1 MKSSEVARALAHLIP
16 IQQPVFIWGPPGAG
30 KSDTVRQAA
39 AAQNRALIDVRA
51 VLLDPVDLRGLPSIN
66 GDSRAHWCPP
76 AFLPN
81 GGTGVLFLDE
91 LNAAPPLTQAACY
104 QLVLDRALGE
114 YRLPDGWTVVAAG
127 NRETD
132 KAVTSRMPSPLAN
145 RFVHLDFEV
154 NLDDWVAWA
163 LKAGIKTEVIAF
175 LRFRPG
181 LLHQFDPK
189 RNDKSFPT
197 PRSWEF
203 VSRILKSSPPADLEF
218 PLVSGAVGEGPAA
231 EIVGFLR
238 IFRNLPNPDL
248 VLMNPETAPV
258 PTGPAELYALAGALA
273 RKATDQTMERLVK
286 YANRLPSEFSVLL
299 MTDAVTRNPDITS
312 TRAWIEWASAHNDV
326 LI

>member
-1 MKSSEVARALAHLIP
+1 MKPSEVRKALETLIP
-16 IQQPVFIWGPPGAG
+16 IQQPAFIWGASGVG
-30 KSDTVRQAA
+30 KSDMMRQVTAA
-39 AAQNRALIDVRA
+39 LSRRLIDLRA

-76 AFLPN
+76 AFLPIN
-81 GGTGVLFLDE
+81 GEGVLFLDE

-114 YRLPDGWTVVAAG
+114 YRLPDGWTVIAAG

-132 KAVTSRMPSPLAN
+132 KAVTHRMPSPLAN
-145 RFVHLDFEV
+145 RFVHLEFEV
-154 NLDDWVAWA
+154 DHDDWVAWA

-181 LLHQFDPK
+181 LLHNFDPK

-203 VSRILKSSPPADLEF
+203 VSRILKAGPAPELEF
-218 PLVSGAVGEGPAA
+218 PLIAGAVGEGPAA

-238 IFRNLPNPDL
+238 ICRNLPNPDL

-273 RKATDQTMERLVK
+273 RKATDQTMERLVR
-286 YANRLPSEFSVLL
+286 YANRMPAEFSVLL
-299 MTDAVTRNPDITS
+299 MTDAMTRNPDITS
-312 TRAWIEWASAHNDV
+312 TRAWIEWASAHKDV
-326 LI
+326 LV